1 MMRTLIVGLVLGSAT
16 ALAGCST
23 GRAEITFRKQ
33 APAIPA
39 SARNVFENFPGA
51 YITSN
56 RDGEYDVLLVND
68 TLRATPPKQRRK
80 KPLKPI
86 AEPPLQQAVH
96 IHIFWRPTNGAMV
109 RESSITNA
117 IVHWY
122 VFSTDSAKSSDMIHY
137 EGAAFVKLATKGDRA
152 EIRIGDGEVSPK
164 DVRGGLKDPVGAA
177 RITGLITAVRND
189 ARVREL
195 LGSLQDK
202 LAGNDHYWT
211 EARGAEGAP
220 FGR

>member
-1 MMRTLIVGLVLGSAT
+1 MRSLIVCLLVGSSF
-16 ALAGCST
+16 ALSGCST
-23 GRAEITFRKQ
+23 GNAQITFRKE
-33 APAIPA
+33 APTVAA
-39 SARNVFENFPGA
+39 SARNVYEDFPGA

-68 TLRATPPKQRRK
+68 TLRAAPEGHRK
-80 KPLKPI
+80 KPLNPI

-109 RESSITNA
+109 HESSITNA

-122 VFSTDSAKSSDMIHY
+122 VFSTDSAKGSDMIHY

-152 EIRIGDGEVSPK
+152 EITIGDGEVSPK
-164 DVRGGLKDPVGAA
+164 EVRGGLKDPVGPSH
-177 RITGLITAVRND
+177 ISGLITAVKND

-195 LGSLQDK
+195 LGNLQDK
-202 LAGNDHYWT
+202 VAGNDHYWT
-211 EARGAEGAP
+211 EARGDEGSP